1 MMVETKDQYLDI
13 FQGLKDELTAKEP
26 PGYYD
31 ISTGKLSSDDEGGD
45 DEFTYNEG
53 QEEDNYDNYG
63 RDYYYDQGV
72 SDYCQA
78 LVPSPVPLDPN
89 LNPEQS

>member
-1 MMVETKDQYLDI
+1 MVETKDQYLDI

-31 ISTGKLSSDDEGGD
+31 ISTGNLSCDDVGD

-53 QEEDNYDNYG
+53 KEEDNYDNYG
-63 RDYYYDQGV
+63 GNYYYDQGV
-72 SDYCQA
+72 SDYYTTI
-78 LVPSPVPLDPN
+78 D
-89 LNPEQS
+89 